1 MFENSK
7 IYEKFLSMNKILHFE
22 KPEKILSLVNS
33 DIVLNA
39 LDLAGCNYTVIDC
52 KGNYIAQNNLV
63 SKIVDN
69 RNLKKAHLID
79 MKSWEDCQ
87 DVMKSGN
94 RKIIEEKF
102 KNKYYLSIK
111 TPLIENDKCIGIV
124 VLGFDITAQKQAETN
139 EKKQRFIDSIY
150 HEIKTPI
157 AGLDMLSSCMMHAE
171 KDTEKKRTLLFINK
185 AAVRLKDYLNK
196 ILEFTAAQRSDNDF
210 NKTISFNI
218 KETMDSLI
226 DMLKPVAVQKNIDIT
241 IDCPNEKIKLNK
253 TNFERIVLNLLS
265 NAVKFTD
272 KGKITIN
279 VNLLKNKLKLSVQ
292 DTGVGI
298 SKKDQN
304 MIFESFERVIPSEI
318 EPDYNG
324 CGLGLSIIKMLVLQ
338 MKGKISVT
346 SQLKKGST
354 FTVELPT

>member
-1 MFENSK
+1 MDIRDFIISQSAGNLYWKDTKGFYLGCNDSFAALLKLKSHEEIRGKSEYDLLGK
-7 IYEKFLSMNKILHFE
+7 SALA
-22 KPEKILSLVNS
+22 EKI
-33 DIVLNA
+33 NA
-39 LDLAGCNYTVIDC
+39 IDKKVILLG
-52 KGNYIAQNNLV
+52 KEIT
-63 SKIVDN
+63 
-69 RNLKKAHLID
+69 
-79 MKSWEDCQ
+79 
-87 DVMKSGN
+87 
-94 RKIIEEKF
+94 IEEVGLDIHGKPAI
-102 KNKYYLSIK
+102 YLSKKVPIK
-111 TPLIENDKCIGIV
+111 DEKNIVIGLMGISI
-124 VLGFDITAQKQAETN
+124 DITAQKQAEIT
-139 EKKQRFIDSIY
+139 KQRFIDSIY